1 MEISEKKVSK
11 LAQKRMHLTKDEVE
25 EICQA
30 ARDSGD
36 ARAWAAMVLGFN
48 HGFRVSE
55 LVGGAEER
63 EGCAAVPP
71 LRLVD
76 IDMKH
81 RRIETRRLK
90 GSLNG
95 THDLIDLRGNPTMS
109 DVPALKAYLRVRIE
123 DGSGLVFTGQKGPL
137 QRWTLTRMFRSY
149 CQQVSA
155 SRATRG
161 LPAIPAEAMHWHTLR
176 HSIATILANSDAGIF
191 HAKNHLGHAAISS
204 TQIYAHP
211 DARATA
217 MNVKRVLASTF
228 AV

>member
-1 MEISEKKVSK
+1 MELNEKKVS
-11 LAQKRMHLTKDEVE
+11 AITQNRMHLTKDEVE

-30 ARDSGD
+30 ARDTGD
-36 ARAWAAMVLGFN
+36 YRAWAAMTLGFN

-63 EGCAAVPP
+63 DGHAAVSP
-71 LRLVD
+71 LRLAD

-81 RRIETRRLK
+81 RRIGVRRLK
-90 GSLNG
+90 GSIDG
-95 THDLIDLRGNPTMS
+95 MHDLIDLRGNPTMS
-109 DVPALKAYLRVRIE
+109 DVAALKAYLKVRIE

-137 QRWTLTRMFRSY
+137 QRWTLTRIFRTY
-149 CQQVSA
+149 CQQVSDE
-155 SRATRG
+155 RVGRG
-161 LPAIPAEAMHWHTLR
+161 LPAIPQEAMHWHTLR

-228 AV
+228 AA